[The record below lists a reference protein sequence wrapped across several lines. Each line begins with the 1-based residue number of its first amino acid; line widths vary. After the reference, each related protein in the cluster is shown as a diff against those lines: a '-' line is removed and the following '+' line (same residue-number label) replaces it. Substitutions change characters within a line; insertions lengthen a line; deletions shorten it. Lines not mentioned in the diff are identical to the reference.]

1 MERWRSKLKKKV
13 TPVVS
18 VLINANERMGDYV
31 IENDHYIF
39 FRWLRQYGSFKD
51 MLDYYN
57 IPHSDINRFD
67 QPTHTHGLSLGGIYT
82 LKFDGGVNYPNSKI
96 LIEKVEFV

>member
-18 VLINANERMGDYV
+18 VLINANERMGDYE

-39 FRWLRQYGSFKD
+39 FRWYKQCEAFQD
-51 MLDYYN
+51 MLNYYN
-57 IPHSDINRFD
+57 IKYYEIHRHDR
-67 QPTHTHGLSLGGIYT
+67 PTHCYGLSLGGDHI
-82 LKFDGGVNYPNSKI
+82 LKFDGGINYPNSKI